1 MGTSDDLLGI
11 IFESATIL
19 NGQRTPEQRIALE
32 ATTVLV
38 GDGGRLDSLGLV
50 SLLVMIEE
58 AVEDKMGGECSL
70 VDTLFNE
77 NSEDRIWTIADLVE
91 NISNELEA
99 S

>member
-11 IFESATIL
+11 IYECATAL
-19 NGQRTPEQRIALE
+19 NAQRAPEQRIALE
-32 ATTVLV
+32 TTTVLV

-58 AVEDKMGGECSL
+58 AVEEKMDGECAL
-70 VDTLFNE
+70 VDTVFNE

-91 NISNELEA
+91 NISKELGV